1 MFNTPLKIQITQ
13 QQEAIASLTAALN
26 AQTEVIATQR
36 QAIESLNGV
45 IASSQQKTKDVEHRV
60 KQLEAYF
67 DLLGLN
73 LTCIDGQDPMWRAKV
88 AQFIEVGVDIERM
101 KNSAEFASGD
111 TRSFAQLVAKSFI
124 KTAALQP
131 NG

>member
-1 MFNTPLKIQITQ
+1 MFNTSLKIQITQ
-13 QQEAIASLTAALN
+13 QQESIASLTAAVD

-36 QAIESLNGV
+36 QAIENLNGV
-45 IASSQQKTKDVEHRV
+45 IANSQQQAKNAEHRV

-73 LTCIDGQDPMWRAKV
+73 LTCIDGQDPMWRAKA

-101 KNSAEFASGD
+101 RTSAEFPSED
-111 TRSFAQLVAKSFI
+111 SRSFVQVVAKLFI
-124 KTAALQP
+124 KDSSAAA
-131 NG
+131 

>member
-1 MFNTPLKIQITQ
+1 MFNTSLKIQITQ
-13 QQEAIASLTAALN
+13 QQESIASLTAALD

-36 QAIESLNGV
+36 QAIENLNGV
-45 IASSQQKTKDVEHRV
+45 IANSQQAKNAEHRV

-73 LTCIDGQDPMWRAKV
+73 LTCIDGQDPMWRAKA

-101 KNSAEFASGD
+101 RTSAEFPSED
-111 TRSFAQLVAKSFI
+111 SRSFVQVVAKLLI
-124 KTAALQP
+124 KDSSPAA
-131 NG
+131 